1 MTKANIPILGYG
13 TWDVRG
19 SEGQQSI
26 EHALKVGYRHIDTAD
41 WYKNHDIVGAAIKAS
56 GIPRAEI
63 YLVTKIFPPLGK
75 QKIMRDAKRFLK
87 ELDTEYID
95 LLLIHWPDNTP
106 VMETLEGMQELKEEG
121 IIRNIG
127 VSNFDEQAL
136 DEAFSTGIEI
146 INNQIEIYP
155 GHSQKRLVE
164 YCQQNDIS
172 VTAYSPLGQAKSLDE
187 PVVKEIAETYGKS
200 PAQVILNW
208 LMAKDII
215 VIPKASSPEHIE
227 ENWES
232 QGWEMEEDDMRKLD
246 MISIRQY
253 S

>member
-1 MTKANIPILGYG
+1 
-13 TWDVRG
+13 
-19 SEGQQSI
+19 
-26 EHALKVGYRHIDTAD
+26 
-41 WYKNHDIVGAAIKAS
+41 
-56 GIPRAEI
+56 
-63 YLVTKIFPPLGK
+63 
-75 QKIMRDAKRFLK
+75 
-87 ELDTEYID
+87 
-95 LLLIHWPDNTP
+95 
-106 VMETLEGMQELKEEG
+106 
-121 IIRNIG
+121 
-127 VSNFDEQAL
+127 
-136 DEAFSTGIEI
+136 
-146 INNQIEIYP
+146 
-155 GHSQKRLVE
+155 
-164 YCQQNDIS
+164 
-172 VTAYSPLGQAKSLDE
+172 LDE